1 MAGSTSVKKITSIT
15 VGGSNKIFGGRIY
28 NFNFQMA
35 FSQKPC
41 EVIINVVSDGSSTST
56 PPKLDLKTSQPI
68 KMGSLDLGNFYPYK
82 IKNASST
89 ANGTTMEVSFMD
101 PSFVLDKIWIGLIG
115 KHGWSNA
122 YANDIKNTATNYY
135 AKNKGY
141 TDILGPDKD
150 KTPWVND
157 KNNPIYEPN
166 DSGGSNLFLI
176 GRLFHP
182 CDVNKDNQISPKEDK
197 NVDPCDPCP
206 YCPEDKYETR
216 CFELGQ
222 TKIFET
228 AYSLKDLVDSWPKI
242 KFPNTVT
249 IGIEAPSLVL
259 TAPNG
264 DKPYEKYYR
273 DYHGPLREVLTSWA
287 NDFGLFW
294 YYDLTEKKIKFID
307 ISSQT
312 IKVDAGAVLGKYST
326 DTLVSYELEESLENT
341 RKIASISWY
350 EREGERKN
358 FDCSKSQGLALSP
371 LYAADLLGNR
381 LRDNV
386 KVGNGKTKRLNANS
400 GAIGGILGAYYEPLR
415 DVYWIRD
422 VYDLTDA
429 NATASMIVQLNLD
442 TGFNDDGSSKQAQ
455 SLYEM
460 GDLTVLAVI
469 SNNLDEANK
478 KKTKFQELAQ
488 YQLENLKAQLTDTE
502 QENFNKNSGYF
513 IVAYQNEDFYQR
525 IKKLEQEMFN
535 FGGKFYV
542 REHVGRMCG
551 ITGTEEFVRHNTQIE
566 TADGSAGIY
575 SKSEGIDSNPL
586 AKYIR
591 RDKGYLPCVVGTGN
605 LSTPADQTKGMVQ
618 DQASANP
625 QNNGM
630 QWQKVQGKD
639 YGDGY
644 ILSQTYAASP
654 GSEGTKYYDHD
665 QSNFSISKGSTVP
678 LRLSQSVVILERQ
691 PKWVPSVDEFDQ
703 YRTKLANST
712 FSRLPWKYI
721 GSDGQ
726 AFGTPWT
733 KAAFGKDVNDVDAQ
747 KGALQSGLIESI
759 KIFYAYPGKFEIK
772 ETKKDHPTDLDI
784 YQKKDYEV
792 VSRRIGGRYNS
803 KTKVGLLSNKS
814 SELTVKIDGDDKI
827 IPKIYTPPFF
837 LGNSNNLNGQ
847 IVNDIYKSKRN
858 TPCDEAMGTEN
869 RPPAYKVIINQS
881 FNQQVILPKIQTGYN
896 SGIKAPEEVMNF
908 DVSYNSISNDE
919 FIAFTGYSGYGCVPS
934 LKYLSGI
941 NSVYSTYVF
950 DNSTPDKSLRL
961 QIKSLPQLQSYSE
974 EIKKGLNNI
983 NIILNE
989 NGVSSDLYYSTKAC
1003 KSISRDLIK
1012 WKNQTRISKTV
1023 KGH

>member
-1 MAGSTSVKKITSIT
+1 MATTNVKKITSIT
-15 VGGSNKIFGGRIY
+15 VGGSNKIYGGNIY

-41 EVIINVVSDGSSTST
+41 EVTINVVSDGTKALT
-56 PPKLDLKTSQPI
+56 QPKLDLRTTQAV
-68 KMGSLDLGNFYPYK
+68 KMGSLDLGDFYPYK

-89 ANGTTMEVSFMD
+89 ANGTTLEVSFVD

-122 YANDIKNTATNYY
+122 YKVDIKKTADDYY
-135 AKNKGY
+135 SKQLGY

-157 KNNPIYEPN
+157 KVTPPFETNT
-166 DSGGSNLFLI
+166 DSNLFLI

-228 AYSLKDLVDSWPKI
+228 AYSFKDLVDNWPKI
-242 KFPNTVT
+242 TFPNSVK
-249 IGIEAPSLVL
+249 IGIEPPAL
-259 TAPNG
+259 TLTTPDG

-294 YYDLTEKKIKFID
+294 YYNLTEKKIKFID
-307 ISSQT
+307 ISSKT
-312 IKVDAGAVLGKYST
+312 IKVDAGTVLGKYSV
-326 DTLVSYELEESLENT
+326 DTLVSYEIEESLENT
-341 RKIASISWY
+341 RKIASVSWY

-381 LRDNV
+381 QRDSV
-386 KVGNGKTKRLNANS
+386 KVADGKTKSLNANS
-400 GAIGGILGAYYEPLR
+400 GAIGGVLGAYYEPLR
-415 DVYWIRD
+415 DAYWIRN
-422 VYDLTDA
+422 VYDLIDA
-429 NATASMIVQLNLD
+429 NKTASMITTLNMD
-442 TGFNDDGSSKQAQ
+442 TGFNEDGSSKQFQ

-460 GDLTVLAVI
+460 GDLTILAVI
-469 SNNLDEANK
+469 SNNLSSTNK

-502 QENFNKNSGYF
+502 QENFNRNTGYF

-525 IKKLEQEMFN
+525 MRKLEQEMFD
-535 FGGKFYV
+535 FGGRFYV
-542 REHVGRMCG
+542 REHIGRMCG

-566 TADGSAGIY
+566 TADGSAGVY
-575 SKSEGIDSNPL
+575 SKSEGIDNNPL
-586 AKYIR
+586 SKYIK
-591 RDKGYLPCVVGTGN
+591 RDKGYLPCVVGSGN
-605 LSTPADQTKGMVQ
+605 LSKTSDQTFGMLGQ
-618 DQASANP
+618 TASAP
-625 QNNGM
+625 PSNNRM
-630 QWQKVQGKD
+630 SWVQAQGKD
-639 YGDGY
+639 YGFGY
-644 ILSQTYAASP
+644 ITKEAYGASP

-665 QSNFSISKGSTVP
+665 QSNFSNSKGSTVP

-703 YRTKLANST
+703 YRTKLANSP
-712 FSRLPWKYI
+712 FSRLSWKYI

-726 AFGTPWT
+726 AFGSPWT

-747 KGALQSGLIESI
+747 KGALQSGLIQSI
-759 KIFYAYPGKFEIK
+759 KIFYAFPGKFEIK
-772 ETKKDHPTDLDI
+772 EAKKDHPTDLDI

-803 KTKVGLLSNKS
+803 KTKVGLLSNKC
-814 SELTVKIDGDDKI
+814 SELIVKIEGDDKI

-837 LGNSNNLNGQ
+837 LGNANNTNGRIIDDQ
-847 IVNDIYKSKRN
+847 YKSRPN
-858 TPCDEAMGTEN
+858 EPCDKAMSSEN
-869 RPPAYKVIINQS
+869 RPPAYKVIVNQS
-881 FNQQVILPKIQTGYN
+881 FNQEVILPKIQTGYW
-896 SGIKAPEEVMNF
+896 SGTKAPDEVMNF
-908 DVSYNSISNDE
+908 DVSYNSVTNDE
-919 FIAFTGYSGYGCVPS
+919 FIAFTGYAGYGCVPN

-941 NSVYSTYVF
+941 NSVYSTYIF
-950 DNSTPDKSLRL
+950 DNSIPDKSLRL
-961 QIKSLPQLQSYSE
+961 QIKSLPKLDAYSS
-974 EIKKGLNNI
+974 EIEKGLNNVSVM
-983 NIILNE
+983 LNE

-1012 WKNQTRISKTV
+1012 WKNQTRFSKTV